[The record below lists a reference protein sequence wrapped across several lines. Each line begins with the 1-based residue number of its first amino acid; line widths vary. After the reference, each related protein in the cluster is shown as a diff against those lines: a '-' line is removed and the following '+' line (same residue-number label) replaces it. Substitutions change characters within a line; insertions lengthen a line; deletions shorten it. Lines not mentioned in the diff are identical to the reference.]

1 MVPGVVLEEWKFKDE
16 FSKLVSEFLELAI
29 TTRSKDSISSSKEND
44 SPWRELVIETC
55 KISALDMLNQPS
67 IRSKEP
73 SDSVYDTS

>member
-1 MVPGVVLEEWKFKDE
+1 M
-16 FSKLVSEFLELAI
+16 SAFLGLAI
-29 TTRSKDSISSSKEND
+29 MTRSKDSISSSEEND

-73 SDSVYDTS
+73 SDSVYDAS